1 MTNEEGANGVVLQ
14 NNDVLTLLK
23 ITKGHVTWNVQNV
36 IITHIVTIPSHV
48 SSLNVN
54 LTSMFNEMLKHSLIS
69 IITLTPNFAS
79 TPREKMLTKVKM
91 L

>member
-36 IITHIVTIPSHV
+36 IITHILTIQQFHY
-48 SSLNVN
+48 
-54 LTSMFNEMLKHSLIS
+54 MFHLL
-69 IITLTPNFAS
+69 
-79 TPREKMLTKVKM
+79 MLTLLLCSMKC
-91 L
+91 